1 MCNNPKLSDF
11 LQHIKLQYFSA
22 FHIHLYS
29 ECMCNSVVHTGNLL
43 HIYNVSGQAKMTLTI
58 KMNKQ
63 INQLK

>member
-43 HIYNVSGQAKMTLTI
+43 HIYNVVSNCKTD
-58 KMNKQ
+58 NH
-63 INQLK
+63 NQNERKDRY